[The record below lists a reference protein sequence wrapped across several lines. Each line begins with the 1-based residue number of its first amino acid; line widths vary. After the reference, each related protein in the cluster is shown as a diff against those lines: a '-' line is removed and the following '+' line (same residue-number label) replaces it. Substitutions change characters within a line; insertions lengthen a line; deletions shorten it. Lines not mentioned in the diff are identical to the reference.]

1 MLKTLVHSRFIQFA
15 FIASILVSIS
25 SIYMFE
31 QQQLQKKLLSIQ
43 KKTAQYNTL
52 ISNTILHAASATYPI
67 AALIQAQNGQS
78 TGFKELATKMLP
90 LYPAA
95 TALQLQPNGIIQQ
108 IVPLKGNEAAI
119 GFDVKQDPGF
129 SQKSLNEAKVTLT
142 GPLTFTQGGKGFVA
156 RLPIYLNSEKGT
168 RFWGFSAV
176 LIRTE
181 DLVKSAKLAEL
192 TQLGIA
198 YQLNSKP
205 STKGNIQIIA
215 RSPQSIASDPI
226 IFSSQTANKTLLL
239 QLSPINGW
247 RDNNLLIYEVLFATI
262 FTFMVVLLSSLTTTR
277 EKNERQQTEFILDQ
291 TQLRLSE
298 AQNYANLGYWEYL
311 VKDGSAIWSKR
322 MYEILGI
329 ADDQP
334 AGIDIMSQIVSPDIL
349 DTLSESL
356 DLNMSG
362 EDNHYI
368 IYPIK
373 RTNDNEERWIESSG
387 KPIRNSNGDVEK
399 LTGFIRDITQAK
411 HTELR
416 RSINSN
422 VLEQLLNDTGLYDI
436 LNSIIKAIEENNP
449 SKICSILL
457 LDLQG
462 KHLLSTASLSLP
474 DFYNQAI
481 NGIEIGDTV
490 GSCGVAAYTQR
501 RVIVEDIK
509 THPYWA
515 PYKDLA
521 AQASLASCWSQPIM
535 GSNSTVLGTFAI
547 YQNKP
552 SKPTE
557 SEIQLI
563 EFAAQVAAIAIE
575 RSRTNDQLKLSSRV
589 FTHTQEG
596 ISITNANGIIIDVNP
611 AFCNITGYSRDEIIG
626 KNPSL
631 VSSGRQSPEF
641 YSNMWKQLSEQGYWK
656 GEVWNKKK
664 NGEIF
669 AELLSISSLSDQHD
683 KTINYVGIFSDI
695 TQSKNHQE
703 ELSKMAHYDPLTG
716 LPNRALFADRFQQ
729 AIAHSKRYNKQL
741 AVCFIDLDNFKPIN
755 DNFGHE
761 AGDQLLIS
769 VAQRITA
776 CIREEDTISR
786 QGGDEFTLLINDI
799 NTQEEAI
806 QTLTRIHQALAKP
819 YIIDDKYHLIT
830 ASSGA
835 TLYPED
841 DADLDTLLR
850 HADQAMYQAK
860 LSGKNRYHLF
870 NPREDKEAIYKHH
883 RISEIDQALSNGEF
897 ILHYQPKVNM
907 VSGQVFGAEALI
919 RWYHPTKGVIPP
931 LDFLPLIDGTEL
943 DIKIGSWVITE
954 ALSQINKWK
963 KAGITL
969 EVSVNISSHHLQS
982 KNFFKQLADALQ
994 ADSATDPH
1002 CLQLE
1007 ILESS
1012 ALSDLNAIS
1021 NTIKMCQE
1029 HLGVKFAL
1037 DDFGTGYSSLTH
1049 IRNLPVNTIKIDQ
1062 TFVRNILSDP
1072 DDFRIIDGTIGLADA
1087 FNRNVIAEGVET
1099 TETGLMLQIMG
1110 CEQAQGY
1117 GISKPMPAD
1126 EFPPWLTNYHANQ
1139 QWVRYKNK
1147 KHSEQQN
1154 KAVLYGLISNH
1165 WHQQFTTLILKP
1177 ETEAKV
1183 WPLMD
1188 VNRCHCG
1195 AWIQRAEQ
1203 DMLFKPAWLKQ
1214 LKTAH
1219 DAYHLIAQDL
1229 QLKYRQGMIDEARAG
1244 ITRLT
1249 VEFGKTLALLELII
1263 PDSSRN

>member
-1 MLKTLVHSRFIQFA
+1 
-15 FIASILVSIS
+15 
-25 SIYMFE
+25 MFE
-31 QQQLQKKLLSIQ
+31 QQQLQKKHLSIQ
-43 KKTAQYNTL
+43 KTTAQYNTL
-52 ISNTILHAASATYPI
+52 ITNTILHAASATYPI

-95 TALQLQPNGIIQQ
+95 TALQLQPNGIVQQ
-108 IVPLKGNEAAI
+108 IVPLKGNETAI

-129 SQKSLNEAKVTLT
+129 NQQSLNEAKATLT
-142 GPLTFTQGGKGFVA
+142 GPFTFTQGGQGFVA
-156 RLPIYLNSEKGT
+156 RLPIYLNTKKGT

-181 DLVKSAKLAEL
+181 DLVESVKLAEL
-192 TQLGIA
+192 NKLGIA
-198 YQLNSKP
+198 YLLSSKQ
-205 STKGNIQIIA
+205 STTKKIQVIA
-215 RSPQSIASDPI
+215 RSPQNIANNPV
-226 IFSSQTANKTLLL
+226 IFSNKIANKTLLL

-247 RDNNLLIYEVLFATI
+247 RDNNLLIYEILFATTFI
-262 FTFMVVLLSSLTTTR
+262 FIIVLLASLATTR
-277 EKNERQQTEFILDQ
+277 EKNERQKTDLILDQ
-291 TQLRLSE
+291 TQLRLAE

-311 VKDGSAIWSKR
+311 VKDGTATWSKK
-322 MYEILGI
+322 MYEILGL
-329 ADDQP
+329 ADNLP
-334 AGIDIMSQIVSPDIL
+334 GGIDIMRRIVSPNTFNAI
-349 DTLSESL
+349 TESL
-356 DLNMSG
+356 DLSMSG
-362 EDNHYI
+362 KENHYI

-387 KPIRNSNGDVEK
+387 KPIRNSNGHVEK
-399 LTGFIRDITQAK
+399 FAGFIRDITQTK
-411 HTELR
+411 HAELR

-422 VLEQLLNDTGLYDI
+422 VLEQLLNDTGLHDI
-436 LNSIIKAIEENNP
+436 LNSIIRVIEKNNP
-449 SKICSILL
+449 SKICSVLL
-457 LDLQG
+457 LDAQG
-462 KHLLSTASLSLP
+462 KHLLATASLSLP

-481 NGIEIGDTV
+481 SGVEIGNAV
-490 GSCGVAAYTQR
+490 GSCGTAAYTQQ
-501 RVIVEDIK
+501 RVIVEDIQS
-509 THPYWA
+509 HPYWA
-515 PYKDLA
+515 LYKNLA
-521 AQASLASCWSQPIM
+521 AQANLASCWSQPII

-547 YQNKP
+547 YQNTP

-563 EFAAQVAAIAIE
+563 EFAAQVAAVAIE
-575 RSRTNDQLKLSSRV
+575 RSRTNDQLKLSSKV

-626 KNPSL
+626 KNPSM

-641 YSNMWKQLSEQGYWK
+641 YSNMWKQLSEHGYWK
-656 GEVWNKKK
+656 GEIWNKKK

-703 ELSKMAHYDPLTG
+703 ELSRMAHYDSLTK

-729 AIAHSKRYNKQL
+729 AIAHSKRYNKRL

-761 AGDQLLIS
+761 VGDQLLIK
-769 VAQRITA
+769 VAQRITT

-799 NTQEEAI
+799 DTQEESV

-819 YIIDDKYHLIT
+819 YIIDEQCHLIT

-870 NPREDKEAIYKHH
+870 NPREDKETIYKHH
-883 RISEIDQALSNGEF
+883 RISEIDQALNNGEF
-897 ILHYQPKVNM
+897 VLHYQPKVNM
-907 VSGQVFGAEALI
+907 LSGQVFGAEALI
-919 RWYHPTKGVIPP
+919 RWYHPKKGIIPP

-943 DIKIGSWVITE
+943 DIKLGNWVIAE

-963 KAGITL
+963 KGGITL

-982 KNFFKQLADALQ
+982 KNFFKQLADALH
-994 ADSATDPH
+994 ADHATDPH
-1002 CLQLE
+1002 RLQLE

-1072 DDFRIIDGTIGLADA
+1072 DDYRIIDGTIGLADA
-1087 FNRNVIAEGVET
+1087 FNRTVIAEGVET

-1117 GISKPMPAD
+1117 GISKPIPAN
-1126 EFPPWLTNYHANQ
+1126 ELTQWLSTYRANQ
-1139 QWVRYKNK
+1139 QWVLYKSK
-1147 KHSEQQN
+1147 LHSEQQN
-1154 KAVLYGLISNH
+1154 KAVLYSLISNH
-1165 WHQQFTTLILKP
+1165 WHQQFTALILKP
-1177 ETEAKV
+1177 ETDAKV
-1183 WPLMD
+1183 WPLMN

-1203 DMLFKPAWLKQ
+1203 EMFFKPSWLQQ
-1214 LKTAH
+1214 LKEVHST
-1219 DAYHLIAQDL
+1219 YHLIAQNL
-1229 QLKYRQGMIDEARAG
+1229 QLKYRQGMVDEARTG

-1249 VEFGKTLALLELII
+1249 VEFDKMLTLLEIII
-1263 PDSSRN
+1263 PNKSQN